1 MVQWPFRTAGINAP
15 SPTAP
20 ALAPPRKRVCYWL
33 TRLKRH
39 LGGMLHLAEILS
51 TWDTSNRP
59 QNLKF
64 WPMNE
69 FAGPA
74 TSNCMNRRGALSSAG
89 VERQRGL

>member
-39 LGGMLHLAEILS
+39 FGDRASFGDKSHEVSMAPSPTMEESTGG
-51 TWDTSNRP
+51 P
-59 QNLKF
+59 
-64 WPMNE
+64 
-69 FAGPA
+69 
-74 TSNCMNRRGALSSAG
+74 
-89 VERQRGL
+89 